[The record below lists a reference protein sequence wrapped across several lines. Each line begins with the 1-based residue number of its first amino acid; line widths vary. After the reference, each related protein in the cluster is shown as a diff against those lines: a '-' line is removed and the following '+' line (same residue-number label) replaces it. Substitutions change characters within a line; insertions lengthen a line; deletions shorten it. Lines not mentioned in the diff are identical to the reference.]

1 MRTNTLCANLLR
13 RRWTYDL
20 STPRSCLSS
29 VACIGVSSLVQK
41 LVEDLEDASNE
52 IMLSDD
58 DVVKYTVG
66 ECFVHMDGDAAEERL
81 TTEAGRAA
89 SELDTLK
96 KELDEINE
104 EMASLK
110 KLLYAKFKDQI
121 NLEDS

>member
-1 MRTNTLCANLLR
+1 MRTNTLCANPLR
-13 RRWTYDL
+13 RRWTHDP
-20 STPRSCLSS
+20 STPRSCLSW
-29 VACIGVSSLVQK
+29 VACIAVSSLVQK

-81 TTEAGRAA
+81 TTEAGRAS

>member
-1 MRTNTLCANLLR
+1 
-13 RRWTYDL
+13 
-20 STPRSCLSS
+20 
-29 VACIGVSSLVQK
+29 
-41 LVEDLEDASNE
+41 
-52 IMLSDD
+52 MLSDD

-81 TTEAGRAA
+81 TTEAGRAS